1 MKFNEYSLW
10 KLINEALRSPNHK
23 RCFSFALKY
32 LYDFNFA
39 QPFCPFSPV
48 STRPC
53 QNWQTN
59 LKSYGSS
66 REKLKHLLWLEDL
79 KASLIN
85 CPEKNIHKHSNL
97 GINFLAQTKILPLTQ
112 MTLGSSMYFSLSQLF
127 T

>member
-85 CPEKNIHKHSNL
+85 CPEKNIHKTSSTYLTSCSMLCYLHL
-97 GINFLAQTKILPLTQ
+97 FKIIVCGTGQ
-112 MTLGSSMYFSLSQLF
+112 
-127 T
+127 